1 MDIEHLREFVVFSE
15 TMNYSLTARK
25 LFMAKST
32 LIQHIRGIETELGL
46 SLVDPTKAQSL
57 TEKGDLF
64 LYRIQRLL
72 SEYDK
77 ILDEC
82 CEDKDAN
89 SKDRIRVFCPLT
101 DDYLADLDFPWEFSS
116 DEALYALSEFD
127 ALHKGKVDVAI
138 VYSPTPDS
146 SPLPNG
152 TDASLYDM
160 VPITPERCAFI
171 MAKDHPLAQYELLAD
186 APKKEWPIIAA
197 GQPAYANSVQ
207 VISKILD
214 EKGLAHSYALVRP
227 TALAKTL
234 SFDTDS
240 LCIAFESAVET
251 VMAGDADGKLIA
263 KTFPDAP
270 VTLYRFV
277 ICSKDNPNPLVHQ
290 LMAKL
295 AEQSDHKRTD

>member
-1 MDIEHLREFVVFSE
+1 MDIEHLREFVIFSE

-32 LIQHIRGIETELGL
+32 LIQHIRGIEAELGFP
-46 SLVDPTKAQSL
+46 LVDPTKAQSL

-77 ILDEC
+77 ILVEC
-82 CEDKDAN
+82 CEGQD
-89 SKDRIRVFCPLT
+89 SESRDRIRIFCPLT
-101 DDYLADLDFPWEFSS
+101 DDYLADLDFPLEFSL
-116 DEALYALSEFD
+116 DETLYTLSEFD
-127 ALHKGKVDVAI
+127 VLDKGKADVAI
-138 VYSPTPDS
+138 IYSPTPNS
-146 SPLPNG
+146 LPLPSG
-152 TDASLYDM
+152 TNASLYDI
-160 VPITPERCAFI
+160 VPITSEQCTFI
-171 MAKDHPLAQYELLAD
+171 MAENHPLAQYKLLAD
-186 APKKEWPIIAA
+186 APKKEWPIIAT

-207 VISKILD
+207 AISKILD
-214 EKGLAHSYALVRP
+214 EKGLAHSYVLVRP

-234 SFDTDS
+234 SLDTDS
-240 LCIAFESAVET
+240 LCMAFESAVET

-270 VTLYRFV
+270 IALYRFA

-290 LMAKL
+290 LMTKL
-295 AEQSDHKRTD
+295 AEQSGHKRTD